1 MSNISYI
8 NNQILNETIY
18 LSYNEINIKDINQI
32 LRNKLIEKKEG
43 KCYNNGYIIRGSIN
57 IINKTLGKLVNLD
70 SENKLLYNIK
80 YSANI
85 LNPSKDEI
93 IDCYID
99 NINKMGIIAYIKFKD
114 IISGNKDNNTLQESP
129 LIIIIPYQTVENI
142 DEMNIGKKI
151 KVKINAIRIKFNT
164 DKIQIVGE
172 IIN

>member
-1 MSNISYI
+1 M
-8 NNQILNETIY
+8 
-18 LSYNEINIKDINQI
+18 
-32 LRNKLIEKKEG
+32 RG
-43 KCYNNGYIIRGSIN
+43 KIDFG
-57 IINKTLGKLVNLD
+57 
-70 SENKLLYNIK
+70 
-80 YSANI
+80 
-85 LNPSKDEI
+85 KDEI

-151 KVKINAIRIKFNT
+151 KVKINAIRIKFNA

-172 IIN
+172 IVN